1 MQKVDCWLECGQPL
15 HAEDAVWIVPGG
27 MPTARLNEDGVR
39 ILDDEH
45 DVPADTA
52 GAVPLHR
59 ECWQAW
65 MTPPELAERD

>member
-1 MQKVDCWLECGQPL
+1 
-15 HAEDAVWIVPGG
+15 
-27 MPTARLNEDGVR
+27 
-39 ILDDEH
+39 
-45 DVPADTA
+45 VPADTA